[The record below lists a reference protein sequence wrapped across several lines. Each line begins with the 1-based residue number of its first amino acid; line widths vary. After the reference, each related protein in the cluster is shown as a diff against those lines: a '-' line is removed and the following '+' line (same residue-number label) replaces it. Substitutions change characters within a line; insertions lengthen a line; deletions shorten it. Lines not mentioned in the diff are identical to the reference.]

1 MRISDWSSD
10 VCSSDLF
17 TEFLGLQILARGL
30 YGNHMRFGE
39 GCFDQFLHI
48 AASHN
53 GNAGTFPNATQQT
66 APPQRRRT
74 NHHDPDAPTRPTI
87 PTVPPLPNPHHLP
100 SPHTH
105 PPHPPPP
112 TTPPPP

>member
-39 GCFDQFLHI
+39 GCFDKFLHI
-48 AASHN
+48 AARHN
-53 GNAGTFPNATQQT
+53 GNAGTFLKASQAT
-66 APPQRRRT
+66 APAQRRWI
-74 NHHDPDAPTRPTI
+74 NQQDADAQIRAIDRQSTR
-87 PTVPPLPNPHHLP
+87 LNS
-100 SPHTH
+100 SPECASRMQSSA
-105 PPHPPPP
+105 
-112 TTPPPP
+112 